1 MIKYFFSFCI
11 LIFIVSCF
19 FQEKTQVN
27 DNQFIGYVY
36 LDYAKGF
43 QVSKNDNY
51 TLLKVNIQN
60 QTKKYLLVNRKEAI
74 PKNISY
80 DFLIRTPIKSIVSL
94 SSVQVAFLE
103 KLNQLPSIVA
113 VDNKNYIQNK
123 FVKNNS
129 KITEV
134 GDITT
139 INNELL
145 LSLNADVVMTYP
157 TQGMQESQLIKQG
170 VPLIINA
177 EYLEET
183 PLGRAEWIKFMAYFY
198 EQEEQANQLFKEIET
213 SYNQLKN
220 QHKGLDKTIFS
231 GKIYQDTWFI
241 SGGKSYVAELLQDAG
256 FTYLW
261 EEEPLNGTLPLAIE
275 NAFIKAKK
283 ADYWFLQVYHPTKYT
298 YQILKEEHP
307 LYSKLKAVQQKKII
321 LVNTANVDYYGKGV
335 VEPHILL
342 EDLTKIVQ
350 KDTMTTYYHLLKE

>member
-1 MIKYFFSFCI
+1 MIKYFFSLCMLTF
-11 LIFIVSCF
+11 IFGCSSE
-19 FQEKTQVN
+19 QKTQN
-27 DNQFIGYVY
+27 IDNQFIGNIFN
-36 LDYAKGF
+36 DYAKGF
-43 QVSKNDNY
+43 QVFKNKNH
-51 TLLKVNIQN
+51 TLLKVNFQN
-60 QTKKYLLVNRKEAI
+60 QSKKYLLVNHKKAI
-74 PKNISY
+74 PQNISY

-103 KLNQLPSIVA
+103 KLNQLSSIVA

-123 FVKNNS
+123 RIKNDS
-129 KITEV
+129 KIIEV

-145 LSLNADVVMTYP
+145 LSLNADIVMTYP
-157 TQGMQESQLIKQG
+157 TQGTQENQLISQG
-170 VPLIINA
+170 IPLIINA

-198 EQEEQANQLFKEIET
+198 EEEEKATQLFKEIET
-213 SYNQLKN
+213 SYNQLKSQN
-220 QHKGLDKTIFS
+220 KALNKTIFS

-241 SGGKSYVAELLQDAG
+241 SGGKSYVASLLKDAG

-261 EEEPLNGTLPLAIE
+261 EKEQVIGTLPLAIE
-275 NAFIKAKK
+275 NAFLEAKK

-298 YQILKEEHP
+298 YEILKDEHP

-342 EDLTKIVQ
+342 QDLTKIIQ
-350 KDTMTTYYHLLKE
+350 KDTMTTYYHLLE